1 MIPTSSRPGSA
12 ALALA
17 VLAVLS
23 LIEGCGHREPSRVEA
38 ALPAVSVSVA
48 PVESHGITATEEV
61 VGTVRSRL
69 RSAIEAKL
77 TGRIEALLVVPGQS
91 VRQGETLVTLDARE
105 AKARL
110 DSALAVREQAALD
123 FERISKLVKDGAA
136 TVSDRD
142 GVQARQRVSVAA
154 VVEAET
160 MLAHSRVI
168 APFDGVIT
176 RKFADMGDLATP
188 GRPLVEIED
197 PSKLRFE
204 ADIPE
209 AILDRLQLGARLSV
223 RVGSLKEIGR
233 AHV

>member
-1 MIPTSSRPGSA
+1 MLFRSPTSSRPGSA

-123 FERISKLVKDGAA
+123 FEKEAMLFFHELGN
-136 TVSDRD
+136 
-142 GVQARQRVSVAA
+142 
-154 VVEAET
+154 VV
-160 MLAHSRVI
+160 R
-168 APFDGVIT
+168 G
-176 RKFADMGDLATP
+176 P
-188 GRPLVEIED
+188 GRQTVERIIQEERQHIQR
-197 PSKLRFE
+197 L
-204 ADIPE
+204 AG
-209 AILDRLQLGARLSV
+209 ILA
-223 RVGSLKEIGR
+223 
-233 AHV
+233 AF